1 MWDLSS
7 PNQRSNPC
15 PLQWKQS
22 LNHWTAREILGILIL
37 QAQFTYIAVQ
47 GHEAR
52 KGRARGLHERLSVS
66 KVQVF
71 HPMLTFIPCLA
82 QCLGSQWSR
91 EWDESQVLCDRPLV
105 YMKFITSACKSFRY
119 KAAMRPLHMLKRA
132 FGVSRWSIKS
142 VTTVRKG
149 NSPV

>member
-1 MWDLSS
+1 MLDSQGTDCFPFRILVQVWIKHGLV
-7 PNQRSNPC
+7 
-15 PLQWKQS
+15 
-22 LNHWTAREILGILIL
+22 AREILGILIL

-91 EWDESQVLCDRPLV
+91 E
-105 YMKFITSACKSFRY
+105 
-119 KAAMRPLHMLKRA
+119 
-132 FGVSRWSIKS
+132 
-142 VTTVRKG
+142 
-149 NSPV
+149 